1 MATATSRSVN
11 KKRTAAVRIATVGIM
26 GNNTNTA
33 VAMSWISRWPAV
45 KLAVSRTPNA
55 SGRMNRLIVSMIIST
70 GIRGI
75 GVPSGRRCPRAT
87 VGWFRMPIITVASHS
102 GTASPMFR
110 DSCVVGVK
118 VYGRRP
124 NMLIVMRNT
133 IREASSSAHLCP
145 PTLSGNISWLV
156 NRLINHVWT
165 VISRLFTHRDG
176 GVGNSTHG
184 SAIAMAMSGIPRK
197 DGLANWSKK
206 LTIMVSFR
214 AQFYVSLRLLGLV
227 RLVLYD
233 SGFWLG

>member
-1 MATATSRSVN
+1 M
-11 KKRTAAVRIATVGIM
+11 
-26 GNNTNTA
+26 
-33 VAMSWISRWPAV
+33 
-45 KLAVSRTPNA
+45 
-55 SGRMNRLIVSMIIST
+55 
-70 GIRGI
+70 
-75 GVPSGRRCPRAT
+75 
-87 VGWFRMPIITVASHS
+87 
-102 GTASPMFR
+102 
-110 DSCVVGVK
+110 
-118 VYGRRP
+118 
-124 NMLIVMRNT
+124 
-133 IREASSSAHLCP
+133 
-145 PTLSGNISWLV
+145 